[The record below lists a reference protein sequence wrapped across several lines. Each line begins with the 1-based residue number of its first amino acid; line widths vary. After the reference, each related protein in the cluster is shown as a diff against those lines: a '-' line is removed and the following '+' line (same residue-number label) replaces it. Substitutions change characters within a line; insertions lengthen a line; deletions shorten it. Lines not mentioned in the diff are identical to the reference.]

1 MMLFFHPG
9 RIAGW
14 RVAGLAFYIEMAQLA
29 GSAAHGVGERGK
41 VEWRGW
47 CASGVEGLHMI
58 PVGGRKK
65 S

>member
-1 MMLFFHPG
+1 M
-9 RIAGW
+9 
-14 RVAGLAFYIEMAQLA
+14 AFYIEMAQLA